1 MKIDKTHSRNDLID
15 LINTL
20 NLKIVFS
27 HVDIKKNIH
36 DKFYQLLNDKTL
48 QKPFTSENVYKI
60 KNYNDLR
67 TYLKKPNPKKYLSVK
82 EKNDIMK
89 ICKHIISY
97 CVNGYDLEYSFK
109 YSNMKDIDD
118 DMHYIKQFGDI
129 PSVRRCCKLMNKNL
143 KSENHYI
150 PVVSPQ
156 VQKQLNDKLLTKK
169 QIYKTLKVYTGNFVL
184 TFD

>member
-1 MKIDKTHSRNDLID
+1 MIIHKTHSKNDLID

-36 DKFYQLLNDKTL
+36 DKFYELLNDKTL
-48 QKPFTSENVYKI
+48 QKPFISENVYHI
-60 KNYNDLR
+60 KNYGDLKN
-67 TYLKKPNPKKYLSVK
+67 YLRKPNPKKYLSVK

-89 ICKHIISY
+89 ICKHIINY
-97 CVNGYDLEYSFK
+97 CVSGYDLQYSYK
-109 YSNMKDIDD
+109 YSSIKEIQD
-118 DMHYIKQFGDI
+118 DMDYIKQFGDI

-143 KSENHYI
+143 TAENHYI
-150 PVVSPQ
+150 PIVSPQ

-169 QIYKTLKVYTGNFVL
+169 QVPNSLKVHTGNFVL
-184 TFD
+184 TFS